1 MLRFGK
7 IKVAKEELYGAKN
20 PIKIWDVNADNII
33 ISKPVETK
41 NNSKCLIWYL
51 GNVT

>member
-20 PIKIWDVNADNII
+20 QIKIWDVNANII